1 MAVAGE
7 KGSALVELKA
17 VDGGYPT
24 VGALE
29 TDPQLPPADLFAER
43 DGAFGAVVDPALLA
57 RLDLK
62 VGDRVTVG
70 GADVELRASLVSE
83 PDKIADGIGFGPR
96 LLLSQEALRATGLV
110 QPGSLVRWTYRL
122 TLPPDVSTDAG
133 LTQIEAEAEPR
144 PAGGRLGHPHARS
157 TPIRALPA
165 TSSASPS
172 S

>member
-1 MAVAGE
+1 M
-7 KGSALVELKA
+7 
-17 VDGGYPT
+17 
-24 VGALE
+24 
-29 TDPQLPPADLFAER
+29 
-43 DGAFGAVVDPALLA
+43 
-57 RLDLK
+57 
-62 VGDRVTVG
+62 
-70 GADVELRASLVSE
+70 ELRARLVSE

-122 TLPPDVSTDAG
+122 TLPPALSTEAA
-133 LTQIEAEAEPR
+133 LTQIEAEANR
-144 PAGGRLGHPHARS
+144 APARGRLEDPLARS